1 MQMISRVSA
10 PSFGKLEETKA

>member
-1 MQMISRVSA
+1 MQMISRESA